1 MPVIDF
7 IKWVRV
13 EADAAGRF
21 RSRALM
27 MAVRDTSTYRDALHR
42 MLAARVHRLYVEDG
56 TGALVGVVSIK
67 DIISHIVQRLSAP

>member
-1 MPVIDF
+1 
-7 IKWVRV
+7 
-13 EADAAGRF
+13 
-21 RSRALM
+21 
-27 MAVRDTSTYRDALHR
+27 